1 MYTMRTPL
9 LALIVI
15 GNLAFWGYGQGDN
28 NDAKKGFMDSQLY
41 DIAYLIQFRDSLN
54 TKVSEA
60 PIAWHLDHSLKV
72 INRIHDVLKSSDP
85 TVYEKRFSLTRIFSF
100 TFGYIPRGRAKSPAA
115 VLPPKEIKTQDVL
128 SQLEIA
134 RENLSDF
141 ENLDQNVNFIHPV
154 FGQLNK
160 KQSKRFLEIHTR
172 HHLKIIR
179 DILGKE

>member
-1 MYTMRTPL
+1 MHTMRTPL
-9 LALIVI
+9 LTLITI
-15 GNLAFWGYGQGDN
+15 DNLAFWGYGQGDN

-41 DIAYLIQFRDSLN
+41 DIAYLIQFRDRVNATVS
-54 TKVSEA
+54 KV

-85 TVYEKRFSLTRIFSF
+85 TVYEKRFNLARSFSF
-100 TFGYIPRGRAKSPAA
+100 LFGYIPRGRGQSPAA
-115 VLPPKEIKTQDVL
+115 VLPPKEIKTEGIL

-134 RENLSDF
+134 RENLSDL
-141 ENLDQNVNFIHPV
+141 ENLNENVNFIHPV

-160 KQSKRFLEIHTR
+160 KQSKRFLEIHTK